1 MRTRLFW
8 KFFIGF
14 SLFSV
19 VMALAF
25 YGLVMG
31 QARGFYL
38 QAKEESLAKLGRLVG
53 AELAAGW
60 PRLDATAMQALL
72 AAKGRQAGVRFTVI
86 DPRGTVLADSLT
98 DPVAMQNH
106 ADRPEVAAALSGRSS
121 SETHFSFTL
130 RERMLYHALP
140 LASGG
145 RRVAAL
151 RLSFF
156 VRDFDREFAPW
167 RGRVTLTL
175 GLLLGLAILL
185 SLGLS
190 RNLARP
196 VNELAAAA
204 RRVASGRL
212 DVRVDPRRRDE
223 IGQLARDFKRMV
235 EEQARLLEEM
245 RHGRQELETILASLA
260 AGLLVLDGQERVV
273 RAGPSFR
280 RLAGDENPVG
290 KPVWEVLRHAGFAER
305 VRRAAAASL
314 HAELEIGGRGY
325 FVSLAPLPA
334 GRGTVVTFHDLSD
347 SRRLARQ
354 KKDLVAS
361 VSHELRTPL
370 TAIKGY
376 AETMLEGA
384 AGDERRYLE
393 VIARNTDRLI
403 EMVGDLLTLSEL
415 EERGK
420 RLEREPIDWAGLL
433 QDVAALFEKRVRE
446 KGLDL
451 RLQPPAAGEAD
462 RFRGD
467 RFRLEQMLV
476 NLLDNAV
483 KYTEKGGIA
492 VRVGVE
498 AERLVLEVR
507 DSGAGIAPEHL
518 ERIFER
524 FYVADPARSRQTGG
538 TGLGLAIVKH
548 IARLHGGEIAVQSRP
563 GEGTLFSVRL
573 PLG

>member
-8 KFFIGF
+8 KLFIGF

-38 QAKEESLAKLGRLVG
+38 QAKEESLAKLGSLVG
-53 AELAAGW
+53 SELAAGW
-60 PRLDATAMQALL
+60 PRLDAAALQALV
-72 AAKGRQAGVRFTVI
+72 ATKGRQAGVRLTVI
-86 DPRGTVLADSLT
+86 DPRGVVLADSLT

-106 ADRPEVAAALSGRSS
+106 ADRPEIAAALSGKSR

-130 RERMLYHALP
+130 RERMMYHALP
-140 LASGG
+140 LSSGG

-167 RGRVTLTL
+167 RGRVTLVL
-175 GLLLGLAILL
+175 GLLLGMALLL
-185 SLGLS
+185 SLLLS

-196 VNELAAAA
+196 LNELAAAA
-204 RRVASGRL
+204 RGVASGRL
-212 DVRVDPRRRDE
+212 DARIDPRRRDE
-223 IGQLARDFKRMV
+223 IGQLARDFNRMV

-245 RHGRQELETILASLA
+245 RLGRQELETVLASLA
-260 AGLLVLDGQERVV
+260 DGLLVLDGRERIV
-273 RAGPSFR
+273 RAGPSFC
-280 RLAGDENPVG
+280 RLAGDDNPVG
-290 KPVWEVLRHAGFAER
+290 KPFWEVLRHAEFADL

-325 FVSLAPLPA
+325 FVTLAPLPD

-376 AETMLEGA
+376 AETLLEGA

-415 EERGK
+415 EERGR
-420 RLEREPIDWAGLL
+420 RLELGPIDWAGLL

-446 KGLDL
+446 KGLEL
-451 RLQPPAAGEAD
+451 RLQPPPAGEAA

-483 KYTEKGGIA
+483 KYTEKGAIA
-492 VRVGVE
+492 VRVAVE

-507 DSGAGIAPEHL
+507 DSGAGIASEHL

-548 IARLHGGEIAVQSRP
+548 IVRLHGGEIAVQSRP
-563 GEGTLFSVRL
+563 GAGTLFTVRL